1 MLNYQ
6 RVIEPYLCR
15 NRWSEPSSEP
25 ARNQFGTSET
35 RIFFSPRYPHIMLRL
50 AIRTDGGK
58 GSPGCLDLLHVPGF
72 HRSME
77 HFHGQCSTFLGGCIT
92 GWWFS
97 PLLWKKKKFVS
108 WDDEIP
114 NINGKIIQPCSSPH
128 QPRIC
133 EGFVGDFLGFID
145 IHRWISRIYRGV
157 SWDFSGIVKD
167 YVWSSEL

>member
-25 ARNQFGTSET
+25 ARNQFATSET
-35 RIFFSPRYPHIMLRL
+35 RIFFSQRYPHIMLRL

-97 PLLWKKKKFVS
+97 PLLWKKKFVS

-128 QPRIC
+128 QPDKDLWGIC
-133 EGFVGDFLGFID
+133 GWF
-145 IHRWISRIYRGV
+145 SRIYRY
-157 SWDFSGIVKD
+157 S
-167 YVWSSEL
+167 